1 MRTKS
6 LQLLG
11 PLDYLIVT
19 HTFINMTITA
29 PPELDFD
36 IIFAGGKPKDHRLRL
51 FNNQAELRRALPPDV
66 LLRQTH
72 L

>member
-1 MRTKS
+1 MRIKS

-11 PLDYLIVT
+11 LLDYLIVT

-36 IIFAGGKPKDHRLRL
+36 IIFAGGKAKDHRLRL
-51 FNNQAELRRALPPDV
+51 FN
-66 LLRQTH
+66 T
-72 L
+72 